1 MKTERS
7 LISVESRGSVS
18 ALLLRPYDAQL
29 LYVFGHGAGAG
40 MKHPF
45 MERVATD
52 LARRDIATFRY
63 QFPYMEGGR
72 RSPDTSNVLEQT
84 VRAAIA
90 AASAEAPDLPLV
102 AGGKSMSARISSLVA
117 ADDPPSELRGLV
129 FLGYPLH
136 APKRP
141 AVKRAEHLSH
151 IGVPMLFVQG
161 TRDDLADLGLLTPI
175 VQRLGCKA
183 TMHIVEGGD
192 HSFKVLKRSKRSQ
205 EEVMTE
211 LADAVDAWARR
222 VI

>member
-1 MKTERS
+1 VKTERS

-102 AGGKSMSARISSLVA
+102 AGGKSMSARISSL
-117 ADDPPSELRGLV
+117 
-129 FLGYPLH
+129 GYPLH